1 MVFDEFNNEPLRA
14 IHKGRV
20 VVHVVTDDHYIL
32 MAFVNLYVNCK
43 KCSLLVIPMSRLHFP
58 LSHKRVIFSKIH
70 LHDNERLIA

>member
-32 MAFVNLYVNCK
+32 MAFANLEGE
-43 KCSLLVIPMSRLHFP
+43 L
-58 LSHKRVIFSKIH
+58 
-70 LHDNERLIA
+70 